1 MLCMHWVSVFP
12 IKSLCFS
19 RYELKSL
26 TILPKLVL
34 WDEGADC
41 CRWPG
46 LSCNAATGYITSL
59 DLSYDYS
66 IRGGFNVSLL
76 HKLPSLSV
84 IRLDGVN
91 FSAPFPDLF
100 TDFTNLTVLTLADCD
115 FSGTVPQKVFQVPTL
130 QTIDLSY
137 NFMLGGSLPDFPENG
152 SLKSLTLRE
161 TMFSGNLPESIGNLR
176 LLSHID
182 LAYCDFSGSIPVSII
197 KLSKLVELSLSQNS
211 FSGPIPASLFFL
223 PSLQTLYLDGNK
235 LSGHINELR
244 NVTSPLEYLDLSR
257 NNLEGTIP
265 LFFFHLQNLTS
276 LDLSSNKFN
285 SIVHLTKFKSQYIET
300 LDFSNNNLVI
310 ETTISTSKLP
320 LLPQFG
326 YLNLASCNLQKIP
339 DILKSQSKLWWLDL
353 SNNTISGEIPNWI
366 WGICNGQ
373 FSRLNL
379 SHNSLTHMK
388 EPMEYGSLYSL
399 DLNSNMLSG
408 QIPRPPPWAMYLD
421 FSNNNF
427 SMIPLDFADQIP
439 YFLQFFSIAKN
450 RVSGKI
456 STSWCRAAYL
466 KVLDLSYNALHGTIP
481 SCLVQNNSNLV
492 VVNLRGNHLS
502 GEISLKF
509 QQSCSLDALDLSQ
522 NLLEGKVPP
531 SLINCTELRILN
543 LGNNKISDTFP
554 CWLNKL
560 SNLQILV
567 LHSNH
572 FHGSV
577 SCPMLGVNNSWP
589 SLQVIDLSSNNFS
602 GHLPT
607 DLFLAL
613 KAILVERN
621 ELNSKAD
628 NLHFT
633 SFPEVWI
640 YYQDSVILSIKGQ
653 RYTIEKVLSTF
664 TSIDFSSNQFEGSIP
679 ESVGELKQ
687 LYLLIPESVGE
698 LKQLY
703 LLNISHN
710 ALTGNIPP
718 SLQNLKALEA
728 LDLSF
733 NNLAGNIPVQ
743 LEILTF
749 LEVLNLSYNH
759 LVGMIPRST
768 QLDTFD
774 ASSFMGNK
782 GLCGFQINVSC
793 TGIDEPA
800 SPIPESE
807 EKESTHHVDIYIS
820 VALGFVAAKRV
831 REAPSIGC
839 SSQLPNDDDDFVE
852 DPAIK
857 ELPVRLGRWLLS
869 NFDSEK
875 MCVLLGE
882 GEVLPVRE
890 ENVSSILGFPWG
902 EGVITMQDRYAKS
915 KLLTAWRKMFEK
927 HRHDVSPAELAQLI
941 REDLDGGLWFKRH
954 FMVLLI
960 SSLISCMGNGYSN
973 QIVFHHL
980 DYGETS
986 FLVI

>member
-1 MLCMHWVSVFP
+1 MARS
-12 IKSLCFS
+12 
-19 RYELKSL
+19 ELQ
-26 TILPKLVL
+26 
-34 WDEGADC
+34 C
-41 CRWPG
+41 CYWI
-46 LSCNAATGYITSL
+46 Y
-59 DLSYDYS
+59 YY
-66 IRGGFNVSLL
+66 
-76 HKLPSLSV
+76 
-84 IRLDGVN
+84 
-91 FSAPFPDLF
+91 
-100 TDFTNLTVLTLADCD
+100 
-115 FSGTVPQKVFQVPTL
+115 
-130 QTIDLSY
+130 
-137 NFMLGGSLPDFPENG
+137 
-152 SLKSLTLRE
+152 
-161 TMFSGNLPESIGNLR
+161 
-176 LLSHID
+176 
-182 LAYCDFSGSIPVSII
+182 
-197 KLSKLVELSLSQNS
+197 SKL
-211 FSGPIPASLFFL
+211 
-223 PSLQTLYLDGNK
+223 
-235 LSGHINELR
+235 R
-244 NVTSPLEYLDLSR
+244 
-257 NNLEGTIP
+257 
-265 LFFFHLQNLTS
+265 
-276 LDLSSNKFN
+276 
-285 SIVHLTKFKSQYIET
+285 
-300 LDFSNNNLVI
+300 
-310 ETTISTSKLP
+310 
-320 LLPQFG
+320 
-326 YLNLASCNLQKIP
+326 
-339 DILKSQSKLWWLDL
+339 WLDL

-366 WGICNGQ
+366 WGIGNGQ
-373 FSRLNL
+373 LIGLNL
-379 SHNSLTHMK
+379 SHNRLTHMK
-388 EPMEYGSLYSL
+388 EPMEYGSLTFL

-408 QIPRPPPWAMYLD
+408 QIPRPPPEAQYLD

-427 SMIPLDFADQIP
+427 SMIPLDIADQIP
-439 YFLQFFSIAKN
+439 YRLYFFSIAKN

-466 KVLDLSYNALHGTIP
+466 EVLDLSHNALHGTIP
-481 SCLVQNNSNLV
+481 SCLLQNNSNLA

-602 GHLPT
+602 GHIPT

-628 NLHFT
+628 NLYFT
-633 SFPEVWI
+633 SFLEVWI

-687 LYLLIPESVGE
+687 LYLL
-698 LKQLY
+698 
-703 LLNISHN
+703 NISHN

-733 NNLAGNIPVQ
+733 NNLSGNIPVQ

-759 LVGMIPRST
+759 LVGRIPRST

-793 TGIDEPA
+793 IGIDEPA

-820 VALGFVAAKRV
+820 AAFGFAAGLGGIFV
-831 REAPSIGC
+831 P
-839 SSQLPNDDDDFVE
+839 L
-852 DPAIK
+852 
-857 ELPVRLGRWLLS
+857 LLS
-869 NFDSEK
+869 SKWRSYYNK
-875 MCVLLGE
+875 MIDG
-882 GEVLPVRE
+882 
-890 ENVSSILGFPWG
+890 ILSKIFFQRGQG
-902 EGVITMQDRYAKS
+902 RRKKS
-915 KLLTAWRKMFEK
+915 R
-927 HRHDVSPAELAQLI
+927 
-941 REDLDGGLWFKRH
+941 
-954 FMVLLI
+954 
-960 SSLISCMGNGYSN
+960 
-973 QIVFHHL
+973 
-980 DYGETS
+980 
-986 FLVI
+986 